1 MRTFIY
7 ILLLFVIFI
16 AGMSFQTNKEAVE
29 TLEPIDVEV
38 EEEYLG
44 WEEHE
49 LEKEAIIMQENDHML
64 YTTTSFIERFF
75 GSLFDKLV
83 QLLYAIAS
91 LFFSS

>member
-1 MRTFIY
+1 MRIFLY
-7 ILLLFVIFI
+7 MVSILVIFI

-29 TLEPIDVEV
+29 TLETIEI

-49 LEKEAIIMQENDHML
+49 LEKEAIIMQENNHML

>member
-1 MRTFIY
+1 MRKFIY

-29 TLEPIDVEV
+29 TVERIEV
-38 EEEYLG
+38 EDEYVG

>member
-1 MRTFIY
+1 MRIFLY
-7 ILLLFVIFI
+7 MALLLVIFI
-16 AGMSFQTNKEAVE
+16 AGMSFQTNKEAVDI
-29 TLEPIDVEV
+29 LEPIEV
-38 EEEYLG
+38 EEEQIG

-64 YTTTSFIERFF
+64 YTTTSFVEDFF

-91 LFFSS
+91 LFFSA